1 MPVRRAVFASNQG
14 FYPSDR
20 GTLLHMLEGMVQT
33 TEDVVQ
39 ATAIVAPHAGYIFSG
54 GVAGATY
61 ARVVV
66 PDDVLLLSVNHGR
79 SPGAE
84 FALFDEGA
92 WQTPLG
98 DVPIASELVAA
109 ISAECPM
116 VSADCSAHAQEHSGE
131 VHLPF
136 LKYRNEGVHI
146 APVNIMRSTL
156 PRLQEF
162 GLGLAGAIERFA
174 RPVLVVASTDM
185 THFESHEA
193 ATEKDH
199 VVIEKILALDEV
211 GMWNAVSRLHVS
223 MCGHAPV
230 AAALA
235 CAKARG
241 ATAAELVDYKT
252 SGDSPHGGRDQVVGY
267 AGIIIR

>member
-20 GTLLHMLEGMVQT
+20 GALLQLLEQMVQT
-33 TEDVVQ
+33 TDDVVQ
-39 ATAIVAPHAGYIFSG
+39 ATAIVAPHAGYIYSG

-66 PDDVLLLSVNHGR
+66 PDHVVLLSVNHGR

-109 ISAECPM
+109 IVAECPM
-116 VSADCSAHAQEHSGE
+116 VSSDCAAHAQEHSGE
-131 VHLPF
+131 VHAPF

-146 APVNIMRSTL
+146 APINIMRSTL

-162 GLGLAGAIERFA
+162 GLCLARAIERFD

-185 THFESHEA
+185 THFESHQA

-199 VVIEKILALDEV
+199 VVIEKILALDEA
-211 GMWNAVSRLHVS
+211 GMWNAVARLRVS
-223 MCGHAPV
+223 MCGHDPV
-230 AAALA
+230 AAALTY
-235 CAKARG
+235 AKARG
-241 ATAAELVDYKT
+241 AEMAELVDYKT
-252 SGDSPHGGRDQVVGY
+252 SGDSPYGSRDQVVGY
-267 AGIIIR
+267 AGILIR